1 MKKRIQFITALL
13 VIFSLFMATNTVQAT
28 PPENAAGLWRYQSTI
43 LSAKEAGCNL
53 FAKTSEVGTWTGTFN
68 GTSTESGRIALHCSG
83 AVSFNAIVSFEGTVD
98 GKYGTFKMS
107 VVGSKPD
114 LSSDWTGTYVILSG
128 TGELAG
134 LKSQGIWYG
143 PGASGGGWGDI
154 YYDGNYHF
162 EPGS

>member
-1 MKKRIQFITALL
+1 MKKRIQLL
-13 VIFSLFMATNTVQAT
+13 LGLVVIFSLLTVSNTVQAT
-28 PPENAAGLWRYQSTI
+28 PPKNAAGVWSYQSTYG
-43 LSAKEAGCNL
+43 SPKVAGCNL
-53 FAKTSEVGTWTGTFN
+53 FVDTSEDGVWTGTFN

-83 AVSFNAIVSFEGTVD
+83 AVSFHAIVSFEGTVD

-114 LSSDWTGTYVILSG
+114 QSSDWTGKYVILSG

-143 PGASGGGWGDI
+143 PGPSGID
-154 YYDGNYHF
+154 YKGNYHF
-162 EPGS
+162 EPDN